1 MQDVNRQYYKRM
13 GMGLLAY
20 SVLLWASMQLTSA
33 YPDALWRFPV
43 ALAPMAPF
51 VYGIFACVRYVQRID
66 EFQRIVALEALAIA
80 FGGTA
85 AITFGYGF
93 LELAGLPHVNW
104 TFVWAGHGS
113 LLAVGYRDRRA
124 TISMR
129 SKLEGPARRAQLVPG
144 GDGQPPGSLAPDGER
159 PGDG

>member
-1 MQDVNRQYYKRM
+1 MQDVKRQYNKRM
-13 GMGLLAY
+13 GLGLLAY
-20 SVLLWASMQLTSA
+20 SVLLLASIQLTSA

-66 EFQRIVALEALAIA
+66 ELQRIVALEALAIA

-104 TFVWAGHGS
+104 TFVWPVMGVCW
-113 LLAVGYRDRRA
+113 LLGDVIAERRYR
-124 TISMR
+124 
-129 SKLEGPARRAQLVPG
+129 
-144 GDGQPPGSLAPDGER
+144 
-159 PGDG
+159 

>member
-1 MQDVNRQYYKRM
+1 MQDVKRQYYKRM
-13 GMGLLAY
+13 GLGLLAY
-20 SVLLWASMQLTSA
+20 SVLLLASIQLTSA

-51 VYGIFACVRYVQRID
+51 VYGIFACVRYVQSID

-85 AITFGYGF
+85 AVTFGYGF

-104 TFVWAGHGS
+104 TFVWVVMGVCW
-113 LLAVGYRDRRA
+113 LLGDVVAHRRYR
-124 TISMR
+124 
-129 SKLEGPARRAQLVPG
+129 
-144 GDGQPPGSLAPDGER
+144 
-159 PGDG
+159 